1 VAISRQTLCNDTV
14 FPKDGRQTALSA
26 DLTASPK
33 SCLIMRMTPSA
44 ERAEAETV
52 GDAIAVERTL
62 AGEREAYRVLVERH
76 SRNVYRLAYRMT
88 GNRHDA
94 EEIVQEAFLRAYQ
107 KLRQFAGNANF
118 GTWVYR
124 IAANYAIDRMRQ
136 RGSEESHRQ
145 LPSRAFEDSVEVD
158 PVAIVPDPAPSP
170 ERLAESAQLSAR
182 MQQALAALTPAERT
196 AIVMRHW
203 EGCAIDEIAVVLKS
217 NSNATKN
224 TVFRAVA
231 KLRKVLE
238 PFVEGRRAMGAR
250 GTES

>member
-1 VAISRQTLCNDTV
+1 V
-14 FPKDGRQTALSA
+14 
-26 DLTASPK
+26 
-33 SCLIMRMTPSA
+33 
-44 ERAEAETV
+44 ETV
-52 GDAIAVERTL
+52 SDATAVERTL
-62 AGEREAYRVLVERH
+62 AGERDAYRVLVERH
-76 SRNVYRLAYRMT
+76 SRNVFRLAYRMT

-136 RGSEESHRQ
+136 RSGEESRRQ
-145 LPSRAFEDSVEVD
+145 LPSRALEEGLEVD
-158 PVAIVPDPAPSP
+158 PVTIVPDPAPSP
-170 ERLAESAQLSAR
+170 HRLAESAQLGAK

-203 EGCAIDEIAVVLKS
+203 EGCAIEEIAAVLKS
-217 NSNATKN
+217 NPNATKN

-231 KLRKVLE
+231 KLRKALE
-238 PFVEGRRAMGAR
+238 SFSGGQRAARAMG
-250 GTES
+250 TEL